1 MDNSSRAL
9 LVIDIQNDYF
19 PGGSMPLWRADETLA
34 RIVRA
39 VKRARELGM
48 PVVLVQHV
56 EPPSEPE
63 GFFTKGS
70 KGVEIHPA
78 ILAAAPAAPVVIKH
92 NTDAFRETNLNEVL
106 DGLGVK
112 ELLVCGM
119 QTQNCVG
126 LATISKSAAK
136 YKVSMLGDC
145 CTAPIEAVH
154 EFALA
159 GFGEIIPVVNSD
171 EVLG

>member
-1 MDNSSRAL
+1 MDNPSRAL

-19 PGGSMPLWRADETLA
+19 PDGSMPLWRAEETLA
-34 RIVRA
+34 STLRVIG
-39 VKRARELGM
+39 RARELGM

-70 KGVEIHPA
+70 KGVEIHPE
-78 ILAAAPAAPVVIKH
+78 ILKAAPGAPVVVKH
-92 NTDAFRETNLNEVL
+92 NTDAFRNTNLNEVL

-126 LATISKSAAK
+126 LTCISKSAAK

-145 CTAPIEAVH
+145 CTAPVEVVH

-159 GFGEIIPVVNSD
+159 GFAEIMPVVNSS
-171 EVLG
+171 EVLA